1 MNLSKIKL
9 SQISQRVYNIFIY
22 AGIFLFF
29 IILFSLLP
37 LAGDDYYFH
46 TPSSLAVFLDQ
57 QKHLYLT
64 ENGRVLGNA
73 LAYLFADLELA
84 SILFKSLIVLGIF
97 VNIIML
103 FPQKNKVLFL
113 LACFLFIAVPAPLF
127 AQTYAWNAGFYN
139 YVPPVLLLFFSLRI
153 LMQHVVFDKKLGVFE
168 NILLI
173 FSGFCGCFFVEF
185 CTTYAAI
192 FGIVAVILSFVLWH
206 KFSKSCLLYA
216 VSVILGTLLMFS
228 SPVYHNVAE
237 NTDHYRTMAFSLSAI
252 LKQARINYETVSTYT
267 IGANFFLYALLC
279 IAGYILTVKM
289 VRFKVEKIILSSI
302 YTIVPVY
309 FICSRWLL
317 KTNFSIM
324 SSFLALIIDALMCFA
339 FFVSILYVII
349 KYIPLKQYR
358 WNGIFL
364 MISILV
370 LNGPLLIVTPIGPRC
385 FFASYIFLIGIVLN
399 FIAFIMNYFGY
410 KDDNLLLPCFLLT
423 LMSACIYLFI
433 GYHQWRV
440 QDQTFQYI
448 ERKMDE
454 GETMI
459 VLPQYEY
466 PAYIHEPETEKIGRR
481 YYYIEMYDIQWEYI
495 PYKEWYYNYYENFDQ

>member
-1 MNLSKIKL
+1 MNLLKIKL
-9 SQISQRVYNIFIY
+9 REISPRMYKMCIY
-22 AGIFLFF
+22 GGVFLFF
-29 IILFSLLP
+29 IVLFSLLP

-46 TPSSLAVFLDQ
+46 TPSSVAAFLDQ
-57 QKHLYLT
+57 QKQLYLT
-64 ENGRVLGNA
+64 ENGRVLGNTF
-73 LAYLFADLELA
+73 AYLFADLGLV
-84 SILFKSLIVLGIF
+84 SVIFKSLIILGIF
-97 VNIIML
+97 ANIMML
-103 FPQKNKVLFL
+103 FPKRNNVLFL
-113 LACFLFIAVPAPLF
+113 VACFLFIAVPAPLF

-139 YVPPVLLLFFSLRI
+139 YVPPVLLLSFSLRV
-153 LMQHVVFDKKLGVFE
+153 LLQHFMLNKKLGIFE
-168 NILLI
+168 DILLV
-173 FSGFCGCFFVEF
+173 FSGFCGCLFVEF

-192 FGIVAVILSFVLWH
+192 LGITAVILSFVFWH

-216 VSVILGTLLMFS
+216 VSAALGTLLMFS

-237 NTDHYRTMAFSLSAI
+237 NTDQYRTMAFSLSAI
-252 LKQARINYETVSTYT
+252 LKQARINYEIVSTHT
-267 IGANFFLYALLC
+267 IGANILLYFLLC
-279 IAGYILTVKM
+279 IACYILTVKL
-289 VRFKVEKIILSSI
+289 VHSKAEKIILSGI

-309 FICSRWLL
+309 FICSCWLL
-317 KTNFSIM
+317 KTNFSIT
-324 SSFLALIIDALMCFA
+324 SSFSALIIDVLMCFV

-349 KYIPLKQYR
+349 NYIPLKQYR

-399 FIAFIMNYFGY
+399 LIALIMNLFDY
-410 KDDNLLLPCFLLT
+410 KWENLFLPCFLSA
-423 LMSACIYLFI
+423 LMAAGIYLFI

-454 GETMI
+454 GEMTI

-466 PAYIHEPETEKIGRR
+466 SAYIHEPETEKIGRR
-481 YYYIEMYDIQWEYI
+481 YYYIEMYDINWKYI
-495 PYKEWYYNYYENFDQ
+495 PYKEWYYNYYENFD